1 MLSLTEQTMFRDAFK
16 NCKVTFCG

>member
-16 NCKVTFCG
+16 NCEVTFCG